1 MPDTTLSL
9 LNIFEL
15 PQAQQDIVLHL
26 TRKGAADIP
35 TLMSSLNLSE
45 SEVRDALKALV
56 EAGKVRLGENG
67 IAEIIL
73 GQTRKRALPTA
84 LLPVL
89 LATDRLY
96 SAQEIAMLRTVVPM
110 LQFARA
116 KMGEFADH
124 GPSHAL
130 RVKSYVTQLGYALGL
145 TASERHLLRAAA
157 LFHDVGNA
165 VDRVRHHL
173 ISEDTVLKLTE
184 KGELPFSEQE
194 ARLIGLLCRWHRG
207 DYDAA
212 RTEIL
217 REETIHLGRLASI
230 LRIADKMDI
239 DRRRYDYSRQF
250 IKVLEFFYPH
260 ELPYWRGLEEVLGV
274 RIACGKKL
282 AIQVFTRANV
292 SDNYQISSLRETLRS
307 TPIPT
312 ELEVISV
319 LPEDPPKREIT
330 GDEPL
335 AVIAFPFDPHSLI
348 MAGISRK
355 HLQQAGYLVKMICYA
370 DSASGSRWFW
380 NEMLPKLDPQMHK
393 ALVIIG
399 DRPANITADAFRHV
413 EAWRSGGVN
422 VHLLNRHE
430 ANWQRMG
437 DLRSMEVNSVLGGD
451 WCYFWGDIA
460 SAADIQWG
468 QIAALCSRDPTQT
481 TVGISTE
488 EEAIARGF
496 LNAVQEAALQ
506 LPEDMM
512 NWSSQADPLI
522 KRIVNNDWGYFRDQS
537 EAFSTIYATLEPT
550 QIEQSVLLYED
561 ATAGMSPQVYY
572 WALEA
577 GIEAHGRKTD
587 RGIRFRKPYAI
598 ASWRDGDDVE
608 ILAINHWRE
617 EEAIPIR
624 FLYPAE
630 FDQVPEGHEGAIR
643 VRVPSERAPAII
655 TGLVNACNNKY
666 L

>member
-1 MPDTTLSL
+1 MPETTLSL
-9 LNIFEL
+9 LNIFDL
-15 PQAQQDIVLHL
+15 PQSQQDIILHL
-26 TRKGAADIP
+26 TRKGSADVT
-35 TLMSSLNLSE
+35 TLMSALSLSE
-45 SEVRDALKALV
+45 ADVRDALKALV
-56 EAGKVRLGENG
+56 EAGKVRVGDNG
-67 IAEIIL
+67 VAEIIL
-73 GQTRKRALPTA
+73 GQTRRRALPTA

-130 RVKSYVTQLGYALGL
+130 RVKSYATQLGYVLGL
-145 TASERHLLRAAA
+145 SHTERHLLRAAA

-173 ISEDTVLKLTE
+173 ISEDTVIKLTE
-184 KGELPFSEQE
+184 KGELPFNEQE
-194 ARLIGLLCRWHRG
+194 ARLIGLLCRWHRA
-207 DYDAA
+207 DYDP
-212 RTEIL
+212 TKLDEL
-217 REETIHLGRLASI
+217 RDQTVHVGKLASI

-274 RIACGKKL
+274 RIACGKTL
-282 AIQVFTRANV
+282 SVQVFTRPNV
-292 SDNYQISSLRETLRS
+292 TDNYQISSLRETLKA

-312 ELEVISV
+312 ELQVISV
-319 LPEDPPKREIT
+319 QPEEPPKREIT

-355 HLQQAGYLVKMICYA
+355 HLQQAGNLVRMICYA

-380 NEMLPKLDPQMHK
+380 NEMLPKLDMNAHRT
-393 ALVIIG
+393 LVIIG
-399 DRPANITADAFRHV
+399 DRPANVTADAFRLV
-413 EAWRSGGVN
+413 EKWREAGVSI
-422 VHLLNRHE
+422 HLLNRHE
-430 ANWQRMG
+430 ANWERLG
-437 DLRSMEVNSVLGGD
+437 DLQARQVNSVLGGD
-451 WCYFWGDIA
+451 WCYFWGEA
-460 SAADIQWG
+460 ATAADIQWG

-481 TVGISTE
+481 TIGISPDE
-488 EEAIARGF
+488 EQIARGF

-512 NWSSQADPLI
+512 NWSGQADPLI
-522 KRIVNNDWGYFRDQS
+522 KRIVNNDWAYFRDQAAS
-537 EAFSTIYATLEPT
+537 FASIYASLEPT
-550 QIEQSVLLYED
+550 QVEQNVLLYED
-561 ATAGMSPQVYY
+561 ATSGMSPQVYY

-577 GIEAHGRKTD
+577 GIESHGRKTD

-643 VRVPSERAPAII
+643 VRVPAERAPAII